1 MIAHHEAVEA
11 IYRLMGGDE
20 VRLRT
25 PQAEQ
30 REVDRYV
37 VAGLLWN
44 ALEKLFHL
52 PQETAAHIWN
62 TAPFTAK

>member
-1 MIAHHEAVEA
+1 
-11 IYRLMGGDE
+11 MGGDE

>member
-20 VRLRT
+20 IRLRT

-44 ALEKLFHL
+44 ALEVLFNL
-52 PQETAAHIWN
+52 PKETAAQIWN
-62 TAPFTAK
+62 LCPLTQK